1 MAVIVY
7 IELSVDALISHT
19 PMIDAPCGGQKSCF
33 GDSSVQ
39 KTKKTRR
46 RNAALTDT
54 PRKRSKKMKVDVN
67 RALGAPAP
75 RDGSLSTTDFDKFE
89 WEIVYPLFVAEGLVD
104 PSMRVNRKNT

>member
-7 IELSVDALISHT
+7 IELSVDASISHT

-39 KTKKTRR
+39 KMKKTRR

-54 PRKRSKKMKVDVN
+54 P
-67 RALGAPAP
+67 
-75 RDGSLSTTDFDKFE
+75 
-89 WEIVYPLFVAEGLVD
+89 
-104 PSMRVNRKNT
+104 